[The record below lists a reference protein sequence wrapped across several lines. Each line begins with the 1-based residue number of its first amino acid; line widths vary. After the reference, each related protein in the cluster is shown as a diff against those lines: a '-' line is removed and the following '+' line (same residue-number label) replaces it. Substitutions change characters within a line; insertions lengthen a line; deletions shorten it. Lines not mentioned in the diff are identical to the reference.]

1 MPEYFCNSTCRS
13 IFALKTMEAKRNF
26 KKITQEIRDEILSLG
41 YGHIKLNKDT
51 ENLWIDDYEN
61 YLSTSIHVDAIK
73 INYDVISLCEDGK
86 DILTFDHIYSID
98 RQIQIYETIYEHQD
112 QLCYYQLDWNNYFKA
127 LAVEDENG
135 RFIWRILTPDEARH
149 LWYNG
154 KGGELCEIYD
164 DDSEGMIENEERLN
178 KCINEGCDIGISV
191 Y

>member
-1 MPEYFCNSTCRS
+1 
-13 IFALKTMEAKRNF
+13 METKIDF
-26 KKITQEIRDEILSLG
+26 KKITQEINDEILSLG

-61 YLSTSIHVDAIK
+61 YLSTSLHVDAVK

-86 DILTFDHIYSID
+86 EILTFDHIYSID
-98 RQIQIYETIYEHQD
+98 RQIQIYETIFAHQD
-112 QLCYYQLDWNNYFKA
+112 QLRYYQLDWSNYFKA

-149 LWYNG
+149 IWYNG
-154 KGGELCEIYD
+154 KGEICRLYD
-164 DDSEGMIENEERLN
+164 DNTEGMIDDENTLN
-178 KCINEGCDIGISV
+178 DCIKTGTPLAIAV